1 MQENILLPQ
10 NADAA
15 LIVGAPNLYYFSGFP
30 NEEAAVVSLR
40 DKKFYITD
48 GRYAEDAKNNVVVAE
63 TVIVDRGE
71 SYISRAVKI
80 LSEFKVKTVAIEEPV
95 MSVKDFDELKKGGF
109 DTVYCSDWFY
119 ALRARKTEREIEI
132 MRKAQSIT
140 DSAFKW
146 ALNNIK
152 EGMTE
157 RELALSLE
165 YKMSELGSQGTAFQS
180 IVAFGENTS
189 KPHARYGDKKL
200 VCGDLITMDFGAK
213 YMGYCSDMTRTF
225 SFGRPDEEK
234 ISVYNTVYEAQIRAI
249 DVAHIGM
256 RASELDAVC
265 RDYFKSKKLDRYFLH
280 STGHGLGIEIHE
292 KLSVSA
298 LSIDVLSENNV
309 FSVEPGLYFAGK
321 FGVRI
326 EDVIVLTKNGVDNL
340 TKSPK
345 HLIML

>member
-1 MQENILLPQ
+1 MKENLLLPP
-10 NADAA
+10 NADAV

-30 NEEAAVVSLR
+30 NEEAAVVLLP
-40 DKKFYITD
+40 DKQFYITD
-48 GRYAEDAKNNVVVAE
+48 GRYTEDAMKNVDGLK

-71 SYISRAVKI
+71 SYISRAAKI
-80 LSEFKVKTVAIEEPV
+80 LSENGVKTVAIEEHS
-95 MSVKDFDELKKGGF
+95 MSVKDFDVLKNAGF
-109 DTVYCSDWFY
+109 DTVYSSDWFY
-119 ALRARKTEREIEI
+119 ALRATKTDREIEI

-140 DSAFKW
+140 DSAFAW
-146 ALNNIK
+146 ILDNVR

-157 RELALSLE
+157 KELALTLE
-165 YKMSELGSQGTAFQS
+165 NKMSELGSHGTAFQT

-189 KPHARYGDKKL
+189 QPHARYGDRKL
-200 VCGDLITMDFGAK
+200 GCGDLITVDFGAK

-225 SFGRPDEEK
+225 SFGRPDDEK
-234 ISVYNTVYEAQIRAI
+234 ISVYNTVSEAQMRAI
-249 DVAHIGM
+249 DAARTGM
-256 RASELDAVC
+256 KARELDAVC
-265 RDYFKSKKLDRYFLH
+265 RDYFCSKNLDKFFLH

-292 KLSVSA
+292 KLSISP
-298 LSIDVLSENNV
+298 SSNDVLSENNV

-326 EDVIVLTKNGVDNL
+326 EDVVRLTKNGVDNL